1 MAGMSAQFRLNPW
14 GLSTLLLLGG
24 CVSRPVAT
32 TAPSPA
38 AVFVPGVEGRS
49 GSEVCNSTSPA
60 CQRWTELA
68 RKCEDNLRQREAGYM
83 GRQIPYCDQAE
94 TYREQVTGV
103 GVSSAS
109 GAYDF

>member
-1 MAGMSAQFRLNPW
+1 MGPVNVAPARRLRLPARRNN
-14 GLSTLLLLGG
+14 T
-24 CVSRPVAT
+24 PVASGRLR
-32 TAPSPA
+32 PW
-38 AVFVPGVEGRS
+38 VEGRS

-103 GVSSAS
+103 AVSSAS